1 VGIGR
6 SSFWF
11 ALGTVFSRFSGLLR
25 DSVVAGVYG
34 ASTAMDAFI
43 VAFRIPNLLRDM
55 LAEGALSSAFTK
67 VYSSISVTDPQ
78 RARKLLHDSV
88 SLTVMLSVFVCAAG
102 SVAAPWLVDLMTV
115 MKSNDLQ
122 AAQWFKSN
130 AEILTAV
137 LFPYLFFPMVGA
149 VLMGAL
155 HHHGRF
161 FVTGMMPIGMNL
173 GFVAGALLLHPFAEQ
188 VLPDSWGIHV
198 DRGILGLSVGVLLGG
213 AASLAIEIWGIWH
226 LGLKDFRWSSI
237 GNAWTADTRKVVKI
251 MIPAALAAGVGP
263 INITINTNF
272 ATSLGEGAVT
282 WLNYAF
288 RLLQLPIGIFGVA
301 IASAALPALTRSITK
316 AGNRVDGVA
325 SRELQNSIELVLWM
339 MIPCMCGL
347 IGGSSELIQLLF
359 QHMAFGSSDAEA
371 TASALKAYSYGVV
384 GYGLIKLLTSF
395 YFAVEKT
402 TYALKISLLSIFV
415 NYAGNSYF
423 VSKFG
428 HNGLA
433 LTSSFSLSLNA
444 LMLMIGLRGFDIS
457 WQFKNLIKTVLMLFT
472 GSAVV
477 YAAQSFITDPLA
489 IHLSGLNI
497 HHKLSAALVLCADA
511 AMISIV
517 FAGLAMLRFE
527 LKPRQLLLL
536 IRTRGR
542 KK

>member
-1 VGIGR
+1 LGIGR

-67 VYSSISVTDPQ
+67 VYSSISVSDPQ
-78 RARKLLHDSV
+78 RARKLLQDSI

-102 SVAAPWLVDLMTV
+102 SIASPWLVDLMTV
-115 MKSNDLQ
+115 MKTPDLQ
-122 AAQWFKSN
+122 SALWFESN

-173 GFVAGALLLHPFAEQ
+173 GFVLGALLLHPLAEQ
-188 VLPDSWGIHV
+188 LLPDSWSAHV
-198 DRGILGLSVGVLLGG
+198 DRGILGLSIGVLLGG
-213 AASLAIEIWGIWH
+213 AASLAIEVWGIWR
-226 LGLKDFRWSSI
+226 LGLQKFRWASVTH
-237 GNAWTADTRKVVKI
+237 AWTEDTRKVVKI
-251 MIPAALAAGVGP
+251 MLPAALAAGVGP

-316 AGNRVDGVA
+316 AGNRVDETA
-325 SRELQNSIELVLWM
+325 SRELQSSIELVLWL

-347 IGGSSELIQLLF
+347 IGSSTELIQLLF
-359 QHMAFGSSDAEA
+359 QHMAFETSDSSA
-371 TASALKAYSYGVV
+371 TASALAAYSYGVV

-402 TYALKISLLSIFV
+402 TYALKISLISILV
-415 NYAGNSYF
+415 NYVGNSYF
-423 VSKFG
+423 VSEFG
-428 HNGLA
+428 HIGLA
-433 LTSSFSLSLNA
+433 LTSSFSLSINA
-444 LMLMIGLRGFDIS
+444 LLLIFGLRGFDIA
-457 WQFKNLIKTVLMLFT
+457 WQLRPLIKTIAILSLGT
-472 GSAVV
+472 ALV
-477 YAAQSFITDPLA
+477 YFGQKWTSDYIGAQ
-489 IHLSGLNI
+489 LSSMSI
-497 HHKLSAALVLCADA
+497 HHKLSAALILSVNA
-511 AMISIV
+511 ALITVV
-517 FAGLAMLRFE
+517 FVPFAMLRFD
-527 LKPRQLLLL
+527 LRPQQFLQL
-536 IRTRGR
+536 IKTRGR